1 MAYLGAGLL
10 LNLKEL
16 IERFFLYR
24 DVENIE
30 IYNEFSFQHELGL
43 FLRRELKSYT
53 IQFERNVSYFSINSQ
68 TIKKEIDISI
78 FNGDKSRR
86 YAIELKHP
94 LNGQYPEQ
102 MQSFVKDIKFREEL
116 KENGFTKTAAVVLV
130 SDRPFYEGRIN
141 QGIYK
146 YFRKEYQVYGKI
158 YKPTGAMKAK
168 ESMILNGAYDFQW
181 QSLKD
186 NKKFFMIEIQE

>member
-1 MAYLGAGLL
+1 MTYLEVRLL
-10 LNLKEL
+10 LDLKDL
-16 IERFFLYR
+16 VERFFLYI
-24 DVENIE
+24 EAESIE

-43 FLRRELKSYT
+43 FLRRELKGYT
-53 IQFERNVSYFSINSQ
+53 IQFERNVSYFSISTQ

-78 FNGDKSRR
+78 FNEDKSER

-102 MQSFVKDIKFREEL
+102 MYSFVKDIKFMEEL
-116 KENGFTKTAAVVLV
+116 KESGFTKTAVVVLV
-130 SDRPFYEGRIN
+130 SDRPFYEGRSN

-158 YKPTGAMKAK
+158 YKPTGAMKDK
-168 ESMILNGAYDFQW
+168 ESIILKEIYNFQW
-181 QSLKD
+181 QPLED
-186 NKKFFMIEIQE
+186 NKKYFMIEI